1 MQKIIQLE
9 IEYAN
14 STNLEGCTTNFEGG
28 DPSNLERKLHG

>member
-14 STNLEGCTTNFEGG
+14 STNLEGYTTNFEGG
-28 DPSNLERKLHG
+28 GPF